1 MAMPKVDPIEAKVV
15 AFAETLAALVG
26 TVQARAEGWLDR
38 QALSQR
44 VGRILDGATDLLDHV
59 KREGASLRDQGAK
72 QTPPAAAPRRS
83 RGPVD
88 APGKRHR
95 KPPADERLDKR
106 MGEPVGKKLGQKG
119 AKSVMRRGR
128 G

>member
-1 MAMPKVDPIEAKVV
+1 MAMPKLDPIEAKVV
-15 AFAETLAALVG
+15 AFAEQLGTLVG
-26 TVQARAEGWLDR
+26 TVQAKAEGWLDR
-38 QALSQR
+38 KALRQE
-44 VGRILDGATDLLDHV
+44 VGRILNGAADLLEHV
-59 KREGASLRDQGAK
+59 KREGAALRDQGAK
-72 QTPPAAAPRRS
+72 QTPPVAPRRS

-88 APGKRHR
+88 APGKRHL
-95 KPPADERLDKR
+95 KPPPDERFDKR